1 MQAREQ
7 LREWLLESK
16 KAVFFGGAGVSTES
30 GIPDFRSENGIYR
43 TVSKY
48 GVRPEEILSHTY
60 FVYYPE
66 RFYEYYREN
75 LIYPDAEPN
84 AAHKG
89 LAYWEK
95 TGHLRAVVTQNIDG
109 LHQKAG
115 SQNVYEL
122 HGSTLR
128 NYCLKCKRK
137 YGLEIITETQ
147 GVPVCPHCGGQIR
160 PDVVLY
166 EEGLD
171 EKVLSG
177 SVKAIE
183 HADLLIVGGT
193 SLAVYPAAG
202 LIRYFRGSHLVL
214 INRDATPY
222 DREADLVIHENIGE
236 VFADISHD

>member
-171 EKVLSG
+171 EKS
-177 SVKAIE
+177 S
-183 HADLLIVGGT
+183 
-193 SLAVYPAAG
+193 PAA
-202 LIRYFRGSHLVL
+202 
-214 INRDATPY
+214 
-222 DREADLVIHENIGE
+222 
-236 VFADISHD
+236 